1 MPDHL
6 RRVRRIACAALWL
19 GALAWP
25 VQAAPVADDRGVAV
39 TLPAAPQRVIAM
51 LPSLA
56 ETVCELGACGRL
68 VAVDSFADWPAAVRG
83 LPRVG
88 GVEDPDIER
97 IVSLAPDLV
106 LLSATS
112 PAIGRLQ
119 ALGVPVFGVELKTLA
134 DVRRSV
140 QRIGDV
146 LQVPGAPA
154 LWRRIEA
161 GLAQAAQA
169 LPAGA
174 RGTSVYFEVAAG
186 PYAAGEASHIG
197 ELLAR
202 LGAVNIVPASL
213 GSVPRLNPEFVVRA
227 DPQVIMLAA
236 GSDGPLAARPGWS
249 RIRAVR
255 EGRVCRFTPAESNV
269 VSRPGPRLVE
279 AARILAGCLRGAAAG
294 GKP

>member
-1 MPDHL
+1 MLDAA
-6 RRVRRIACAALWL
+6 RRIGWIALCLCAL
-19 GALAWP
+19 GWP
-25 VQAAPVADDRGVAV
+25 AHAATVVDDRGVAV
-39 TLPAAPQRVIAM
+39 VLPAAPQRIITM

-56 ETVCELGACGRL
+56 ETVCELGACERL
-68 VAVDSFADWPAAVRG
+68 VAVDGFSDWPDSVRR

-88 GVEDPDIER
+88 GVADANIER
-97 IVSLAPDLV
+97 IVALAPDLV

-112 PAIGRLQ
+112 PAIGRLRS
-119 ALGVPVFGVELKTLA
+119 LGVPVFGIELKTLA
-134 DVRRSV
+134 DVRRSIH
-140 QRIGDV
+140 RIADV
-146 LQVPGAPA
+146 LQVPGATA
-154 LWRRIEA
+154 LWQRIEA
-161 GLAQAAQA
+161 GLAQAAQT
-169 LPAGA
+169 LPAQA

-186 PYAAGEASHIG
+186 PYAAGAASHIG

-213 GSVPRLNPEFVVRA
+213 GSVPKLNPEFVVRA

-236 GSDGPLAARPGWS
+236 ESDGPLAERPGWN

-279 AARILAGCLRGAAAG
+279 AARILARCLRDATARSKA
-294 GKP
+294 

>member
-1 MPDHL
+1 MAS
-6 RRVRRIACAALWL
+6 RIACAALWL
-19 GALAWP
+19 CALAWP
-25 VQAAPVADDRGVAV
+25 AHAATVVDDRGVAV
-39 TLPAAPQRVIAM
+39 TVPAAPQRVITM

-56 ETVCELGACGRL
+56 ETVCELGACDRL
-68 VAVDSFADWPAAVRG
+68 VAVDSFSDWPDSVRR

-88 GVEDPDIER
+88 GVEDANIER

-112 PAIGRLQ
+112 PAIARLQ
-119 ALGVPVFGVELKTLA
+119 ALHVPVFGIELKTLA

-140 QRIGDV
+140 HAIGHV
-146 LQVPGAPA
+146 LEVPGAPA
-154 LWRRIEA
+154 LWQRIEA
-161 GLAQAAQA
+161 GLAREAQA
-169 LPAGA
+169 LPPGA
-174 RGTSVYFEVAAG
+174 RGASVYVEVSAG

-202 LGAVNIVPASL
+202 LGAVNIVPARL

-236 GSDGPLAARPGWS
+236 QTDGPLAARPGWN

-279 AARILAGCLRGAAAG
+279 AAQILARCLRHATGRSKA
-294 GKP
+294 

>member
-1 MPDHL
+1 MADRL
-6 RRVRRIACAALWL
+6 ARMACAALWL
-19 GALAWP
+19 CALAWP
-25 VQAAPVADDRGVAV
+25 AHAVTVVDDRGVAV
-39 TLPAAPQRVIAM
+39 TLAAAPQRVITM

-56 ETVCELGACGRL
+56 ETVCELGACDRL
-68 VAVDSFADWPAAVRG
+68 VAVDTFSDWPAAVRR

-88 GVEDPDIER
+88 GVEDANIER

-112 PAIGRLQ
+112 PAIGRLH
-119 ALGVPVFGVELKTLA
+119 ALGVPVFGIELKTLA

-140 QRIGDV
+140 HAIGRV
-146 LQVPGAPA
+146 LEVPGATA
-154 LWRRIEA
+154 LWQRIEA

-169 LPAGA
+169 LPAGG
-174 RGTSVYFEVAAG
+174 RGTTVFFEVSAG

-202 LGAVNIVPASL
+202 LGAVNIVPARL
-213 GSVPRLNPEFVVRA
+213 GSVPKLNPEFVVRA

-236 GSDGPLAARPGWS
+236 ESEGPLAGRPGWH

-279 AARILAGCLRGAAAG
+279 AAQILARCLRHATARSKA
-294 GKP
+294 

>member
-1 MPDHL
+1 MAD
-6 RRVRRIACAALWL
+6 RMRRIACLALWL
-19 GALAWP
+19 CALGWP
-25 VQAAPVADDRGVAV
+25 VHAATAVDDRGVTV
-39 TLPAAPQRVIAM
+39 TLPGAPQRIITM

-56 ETVCELGACGRL
+56 ETVCELGACDRL
-68 VAVDSFADWPAAVRG
+68 VAVDSFSDWPDSVRR

-88 GVEDPDIER
+88 GVEDANIER

-119 ALGVPVFGVELKTLA
+119 ALRVPVFGIELKTVA

-140 QRIGDV
+140 QAIGRV
-146 LQVPGAPA
+146 LAVPGAPA
-154 LWRRIEA
+154 LWQRIES

-169 LPAGA
+169 VPAGA
-174 RGTSVYFEVAAG
+174 RGTTVYFEVSAG

-236 GSDGPLAARPGWS
+236 ESDGPLGERPGWN

-255 EGRVCRFTPAESNV
+255 EGRICRFTPAESNV

-279 AARILAGCLRGAAAG
+279 AAQILARCLRGATERSKA
-294 GKP
+294 

>member
-1 MPDHL
+1 MADAG
-6 RRVRRIACAALWL
+6 RRLACAALWL
-19 GALAWP
+19 WALAWP
-25 VQAAPVADDRGVAV
+25 AHAATLVDDRGVAV
-39 TLPAAPQRVIAM
+39 TLPAAPQRVITM

-56 ETVCELGACGRL
+56 ETVCELGACDRL
-68 VAVDSFADWPAAVRG
+68 VAVDSFSDWPDSVRR

-88 GVEDPDIER
+88 GVADANIER
-97 IVSLAPDLV
+97 IVALAPDLV

-119 ALGVPVFGVELKTLA
+119 ALGVPVFGVDLKTLA

-140 QRIGDV
+140 HSIGRV
-146 LQVPGAPA
+146 LEVPGATA
-154 LWRRIEA
+154 LWQRIEA

-169 LPAGA
+169 LPAQA
-174 RGTSVYFEVAAG
+174 RGTTVYFEVSAG

-213 GSVPRLNPEFVVRA
+213 GSVPKLNPEFVVRA

-236 GSDGPLAARPGWS
+236 ESDGPLAERPGWN
-249 RIRAVR
+249 RIRALR

-269 VSRPGPRLVE
+269 VSRPGPRVAE
-279 AARILAGCLRGAAAG
+279 AARILARCLRGATGRSKA
-294 GKP
+294 

>member
-1 MPDHL
+1 ML
-6 RRVRRIACAALWL
+6 ERARRITCTALWL
-19 GALAWP
+19 CALAWP
-25 VQAAPVADDRGVAV
+25 AHAATVVDDRGVAV
-39 TLPAAPQRVIAM
+39 TLPTAPQRVITM

-68 VAVDSFADWPAAVRG
+68 VGVDSFSDWPDSVRR

-88 GVEDPDIER
+88 GVEDANIER

-119 ALGVPVFGVELKTLA
+119 ALGVPVFGIELKTLA
-134 DVRRSV
+134 DVQRGV
-140 QRIGDV
+140 HRIGQV
-146 LQVPGAPA
+146 LDVPGAPA
-154 LWRRIEA
+154 LWQRIEA
-161 GLAQAAQA
+161 GLVQAAQA
-169 LPAGA
+169 LPAHA
-174 RGTSVYFEVAAG
+174 RGTTVYFEVASG

-202 LGAVNIVPASL
+202 LGAVNIVPARL
-213 GSVPRLNPEFVVRA
+213 GSVPKLNPEFVVRA

-236 GSDGPLAARPGWS
+236 DSERALAERPGWS

-255 EGRVCRFTPAESNV
+255 EGRVCRLTPAESNV

-279 AARILAGCLRGAAAG
+279 ASQVLAGCLRHASKRSPA
-294 GKP
+294 

>member
-1 MPDHL
+1 MVDAA
-6 RRVRRIACAALWL
+6 RRIACTALWL
-19 GALAWP
+19 CAMAWP
-25 VQAAPVADDRGVAV
+25 AHAATVVDDRGVAV
-39 TLPAAPQRVIAM
+39 TLPAAPQRVITM

-68 VAVDSFADWPAAVRG
+68 VAVDSFSDWPDSVRR

-88 GVEDPDIER
+88 GVADANVER
-97 IVSLAPDLV
+97 IVALAPDLV

-119 ALGVPVFGVELKTLA
+119 ALGVPVFGIELKTLA
-134 DVRRSV
+134 DV
-140 QRIGDV
+140 QRNIHRIADV

-154 LWRRIEA
+154 LWQRIEA
-161 GLAQAAQA
+161 GLAQAARA
-169 LPAGA
+169 LPAQA
-174 RGTSVYFEVAAG
+174 RGTTVYFEVSAG

-202 LGAVNIVPASL
+202 LGATNIVPASL
-213 GSVPRLNPEFVVRA
+213 GSVPKLNPEFVVRA

-236 GSDGPLAARPGWS
+236 ESDGPLAERPGWR
-249 RIRAVR
+249 RIRALR

-269 VSRPGPRLVE
+269 VSRPGPRVVE
-279 AARILAGCLRGAAAG
+279 AAQILARCLRGASGRSKA
-294 GKP
+294 

>member
-1 MPDHL
+1 MADWL
-6 RRVRRIACAALWL
+6 RRIACVALWL
-19 GALAWP
+19 CALAWP
-25 VQAAPVADDRGVAV
+25 AHATTVLDDRGVAL
-39 TLPAAPQRVIAM
+39 TLPVPPQRVVTM

-56 ETVCELGACGRL
+56 ETVCELGACDRL
-68 VAVDSFADWPAAVRG
+68 VAVDSFSDWPAAVRR

-88 GVEDPDIER
+88 GAEDPNIER

-119 ALGVPVFGVELKTLA
+119 ALGVPVFGIELKTLA
-134 DVRRSV
+134 DVQRGV
-140 QRIGDV
+140 QRIGQV
-146 LQVPGAPA
+146 LQVPGATA
-154 LWRRIEA
+154 LWQRIEA
-161 GLAQAAQA
+161 GLAQAAQR
-169 LPAGA
+169 LPADA
-174 RGTSVYFEVAAG
+174 RGTTVYFEVASG

-202 LGAVNIVPASL
+202 LGAVNIVPARL
-213 GSVPRLNPEFVVRA
+213 GSVPKLNPEFVVRA

-236 GSDGPLAARPGWS
+236 DSDRALAERPGWS

-255 EGRVCRFTPAESNV
+255 EGRVCRLTPAESNV

-279 AARILAGCLRGAAAG
+279 AAQVLAGCLRHATRRSRA
-294 GKP
+294 

>member
-1 MPDHL
+1 MVDAA
-6 RRVRRIACAALWL
+6 RRLACAALWL
-19 GALAWP
+19 CALAWP
-25 VQAAPVADDRGVAV
+25 AQAATVVDDRGVAV
-39 TLPAAPQRVIAM
+39 TLPGAPQRVITM

-56 ETVCELGACGRL
+56 EMVCELGACGRL
-68 VAVDSFADWPAAVRG
+68 VGVDSFSDWPDSVRR

-88 GVEDPDIER
+88 GVADANIER
-97 IVSLAPDLV
+97 IVALDPDLV

-119 ALGVPVFGVELKTLA
+119 GLGVPVFGVELKTLA
-134 DVRRSV
+134 DVQRSV
-140 QRIGDV
+140 HSIGRV
-146 LQVPGAPA
+146 LEVPGATA
-154 LWRRIEA
+154 LWQRIEA
-161 GLAQAAQA
+161 GLAREAQA
-169 LPAGA
+169 LPAHA
-174 RGTSVYFEVAAG
+174 RGATVYFEVSAG

-213 GSVPRLNPEFVVRA
+213 GSVPKLNPEFVVRA

-236 GSDGPLAARPGWS
+236 DGDGPLAARPGWN

-255 EGRVCRFTPAESNV
+255 EGRICRFTPAESNV

-279 AARILAGCLRGAAAG
+279 AAQILARCLRGAPPRSRA
-294 GKP
+294 

>member
-1 MPDHL
+1 MVDAA
-6 RRVRRIACAALWL
+6 RRVAFVALWL
-19 GALAWP
+19 CALAWP
-25 VQAAPVADDRGVAV
+25 AHAARVVDDRGVSV
-39 TLPAAPQRVIAM
+39 TLAAAPQRVITM

-56 ETVCELGACGRL
+56 ETVCELGACDRL
-68 VAVDSFADWPAAVRG
+68 VAVDSFSDWPDSVRR

-88 GVEDPDIER
+88 GVADPNIER
-97 IVSLAPDLV
+97 IVALDPDLV

-119 ALGVPVFGVELKTLA
+119 ALGVPVFGIELKTLA

-140 QRIGDV
+140 RTIGRV
-146 LQVPGAPA
+146 LEVPHAPA
-154 LWRRIEA
+154 LWQRLEA
-161 GLAQAAQA
+161 GLAQAASA
-169 LPAGA
+169 LPAQA
-174 RGTSVYFEVAAG
+174 RGTTVYFEVSAG
-186 PYAAGEASHIG
+186 PYAAGEASHVG

-213 GSVPRLNPEFVVRA
+213 GSVPKLNPEFVVRA

-236 GSDGPLAARPGWS
+236 ESDGPLAERPGWS
-249 RIRAVR
+249 RIRALR

-279 AARILAGCLRGAAAG
+279 AAQILARCLRDATAG
-294 GKP
+294 SKP

>member
-1 MPDHL
+1 MADW
-6 RRVRRIACAALWL
+6 RRAAALALWL
-19 GALAWP
+19 CVLAWP
-25 VQAAPVADDRGVAV
+25 AHAVTVTDDRGVAV
-39 TLPAAPQRVIAM
+39 TLPAAPQRVITM

-68 VAVDSFADWPAAVRG
+68 VGVDSFADWPAPVRG

-88 GVEDPDIER
+88 GVEDANVER
-97 IVSLAPDLV
+97 IVALAPDLV

-119 ALGVPVFGVELKTLA
+119 ALRVPVFGIELKTLA

-140 QRIGDV
+140 HTIGQV
-146 LQVPGAPA
+146 LQVPSAPA
-154 LWRRIEA
+154 LWQRIEA

-169 LPAGA
+169 LPAQA
-174 RGTSVYFEVAAG
+174 RGTTVYFEVSAG

-213 GSVPRLNPEFVVRA
+213 GSVPKLNPEFVVRA

-236 GSDGPLAARPGWS
+236 ESDGPLAERPGWN

-255 EGRVCRFTPAESNV
+255 EGRVCRLTPAESNV
-269 VSRPGPRLVE
+269 VSRPGPRLAE
-279 AARILAGCLRGAAAG
+279 AALVLARCLRHTTARGNA
-294 GKP
+294 

>member
-1 MPDHL
+1 MADRL
-6 RRVRRIACAALWL
+6 RRAVALALWL
-19 GALAWP
+19 CTLAWP
-25 VQAAPVADDRGVAV
+25 AHAVTVVDDRGVAV
-39 TLPAAPQRVIAM
+39 TLPAAPQRVITM

-56 ETVCELGACGRL
+56 ETVCELGACDRL
-68 VAVDSFADWPAAVRG
+68 VGVDSFSDWPDSVRR

-88 GVEDPDIER
+88 GVEDANVER
-97 IVSLAPDLV
+97 IVALAPDLV

-119 ALGVPVFGVELKTLA
+119 ALRVPVFGIELKTLA

-140 QRIGDV
+140 HAIGQV
-146 LQVPGAPA
+146 LQVAGAPA
-154 LWRRIEA
+154 LWQRIEA

-169 LPAGA
+169 LPPAA
-174 RGTSVYFEVAAG
+174 RGVTVYFEVSAG

-213 GSVPRLNPEFVVRA
+213 GSVPKLNPEFVVRA

-236 GSDGPLAARPGWS
+236 ESEGPLAARPGWN
-249 RIRAVR
+249 RIGAVR

-269 VSRPGPRLVE
+269 VSRPGPRLAE
-279 AARILAGCLRGAAAG
+279 AAQILARCLRHATARSKA
-294 GKP
+294 